1 MEHSSVMKY
10 TDTHEWIQI
19 KENEG
24 IVGISTHAQHELGE
38 VVYVELPRVGTQ
50 LQAGEEAAVIE
61 STKAASDIY
70 CPVSGTVIAVNERVK
85 ENPALINSSSEEE
98 GWLFK
103 IYIENRSELDSLLD
117 HPQYLQLIS

>member
-70 CPVSGTVIAVNERVK
+70 SPVSGTVIAVNERVK

-103 IYIENRSELDSLLD
+103 IFIGNRSELDSLLD

>member
-19 KENEG
+19 EENEG

-38 VVYVELPRVGTQ
+38 VVYVELPPIGTQ

-103 IYIENRSELDSLLD
+103 IFVGNRSELDSLLD